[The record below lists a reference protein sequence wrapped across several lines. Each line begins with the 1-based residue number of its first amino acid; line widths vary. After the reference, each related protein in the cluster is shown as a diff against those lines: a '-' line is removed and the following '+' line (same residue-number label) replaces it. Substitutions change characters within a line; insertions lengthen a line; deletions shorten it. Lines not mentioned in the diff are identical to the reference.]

1 MKSRHIV
8 SRYIVRCWFGPSLPV
23 ALVLL
28 AACAPSPQGDEPFD
42 LLITNGRVIDGMG
55 NPWYRADVG
64 VRGGVIAEIGSL
76 AGRPAGQTID
86 AGDRVVSP
94 GFIDMMGGRTYPL
107 LEDTDAAESKLRQGI
122 TTMLAGEGTSPA
134 PQNEETI
141 KNVEQAV
148 RGGLSWTT
156 YAEYHRL
163 LEEKGLRLNVVH
175 NVGAAQ
181 IRRIVLGNKD
191 VEPDAAQLAEMK
203 RLVAEA
209 MEDGAVGL
217 STALI
222 YPPGTYAK
230 TAELVEMAK
239 VAARYGGVYFTHMRN
254 ESSQVLDAIRE
265 TIEIGEKAGI
275 PAHIYH
281 LKAAGEENWPLMSE
295 AIALIQD
302 ARARGLDVTA
312 DIYPYIRNGIG
323 LGSFLH
329 PRHYAEGPAKFLAT
343 LSDPATRQRL
353 RREVETTSDW
363 ENWYRHV
370 GKDWGNVLVAKVSG
384 GLEKSYEGQSLAA
397 IARLRDSDEW
407 TTFFD
412 LVEAGGV
419 SVNPKSMNEEQ
430 KHLALRAEFV
440 SIDTDAWP
448 MNAAKTT
455 SAHPRAFGA
464 FARVLAKYVRED
476 KVITLE
482 DAIRRMTS
490 LAANRLQLLDR
501 GRISPGMKADL
512 LIFDPEKVRD
522 RATFQAPVAYST
534 GFDWVI
540 VNGEPVIVDGSS
552 TSAEPGRV
560 LRANR

>member
-1 MKSRHIV
+1 MKPRC
-8 SRYIVRCWFGPSLPV
+8 IVRCLFIPSLV
-23 ALVLL
+23 VTLMTLL
-28 AACAPSPQGDEPFD
+28 AACGPSPQGDEPFD

-64 VRGGVIAEIGSL
+64 IRGGVIAEIGSL

-86 AGDRVVSP
+86 AGERVVSP

-148 RGGLSWTT
+148 RGGLSWKT

-191 VEPDAAQLAEMK
+191 VEPDAEQLAEMK

-295 AIALIQD
+295 AIALIKA

-312 DIYPYIRNGIG
+312 DIYPYVRNGIG

-343 LSDPATRQRL
+343 LSDPATREQL

-370 GKDWGNVLVAKVSG
+370 GKDWENVLVAKVSSS
-384 GLEKSYEGQSLAA
+384 LEKSYEGQSLAA

-448 MNAAKTT
+448 MNAATTT

-490 LAANRLQLLDR
+490 LAANRLRLLDR

-512 LIFDPEKVRD
+512 LIFDPEKVQD

-540 VNGEPVIVDGSS
+540 VNGEPVIANGSS
-552 TSAEPGRV
+552 TSAKPGRV

>member
-1 MKSRHIV
+1 MKSFPIHRSLSGS
-8 SRYIVRCWFGPSLPV
+8 SRRWSV
-23 ALVLL
+23 ALMVLL

-540 VNGEPVIVDGSS
+540 VNGEPVIADGSS

>member
-1 MKSRHIV
+1 MKY
-8 SRYIVRCWFGPSLPV
+8 RYIVRCL
-23 ALVLL
+23 LVPLL
-28 AACAPSPQGDEPFD
+28 FMTFLTACAPSRQGEEPFD

-64 VRGGVIAEIGSL
+64 IRGGVIAEIGSL
-76 AGRPAGQTID
+76 AGRPAEKTID

-94 GFIDMMGGRTYPL
+94 GFIDMMGGRSYPL
-107 LEDTDAAESKLRQGI
+107 LEDSDAAESKLRQGI
-122 TTMLAGEGTSPA
+122 TTMLAGEGTSAA

-148 RGGLSWTT
+148 RTGLSWTT
-156 YAEYHRL
+156 YAQYHRL

-175 NVGAAQ
+175 NVGATQ
-181 IRRIVLGNKD
+181 IRLIVLGNED
-191 VEPDAAQLAEMK
+191 VEPDAGQLAEMK
-203 RLVAEA
+203 QLVAEA

-265 TIEIGEKAGI
+265 TIEISQQAGI

-295 AIALIQD
+295 AIALIEA

-329 PRHYAEGPAKFLAT
+329 PRHYAEGSAKFLAT
-343 LSDPATRQRL
+343 LSDPATRREL
-353 RREVETTSDW
+353 RREMETTSDW

-370 GKDWGNVLVAKVSG
+370 GKDWERVLVAKVSG
-384 GLEKSYEGQSLAA
+384 SLEKSYEGQSLAA

-419 SVNPKSMNEEQ
+419 SVNPKSMNEGQ

-490 LAANRLQLLDR
+490 LAANRLRLLDR

-512 LIFDPEKVRD
+512 LIFDPEKVQD

-540 VNGEPVIVDGSS
+540 VNGEPVIANGNS
-552 TSAEPGRV
+552 TSAKPGRV